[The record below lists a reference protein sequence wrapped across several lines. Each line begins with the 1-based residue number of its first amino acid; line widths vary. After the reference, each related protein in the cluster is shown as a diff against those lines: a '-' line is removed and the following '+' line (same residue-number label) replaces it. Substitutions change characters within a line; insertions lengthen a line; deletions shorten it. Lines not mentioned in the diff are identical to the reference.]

1 MFTRCP
7 ECRTVFHVSA
17 AELRAAAGTV
27 VCGACGVTFDA
38 LDSLSE
44 TRPAESTAES
54 PADDTE
60 TEETDQLE
68 ADDGEPLRDED
79 AFLEELEALIGAEG
93 EDEDEQWLP
102 EKEAP
107 QEAPEHATEGI
118 AQEAA
123 GEAPD
128 EAEETP
134 TGDETPPVE
143 EPPDEP
149 AVAEAQAS
157 PEDDFSEADFREEAF
172 SDEDFPDPD
181 AVFRVEDFTED
192 SGPEDDEPYVGD
204 DAATED
210 DAEWNVDTREA
221 PDGQDVEDGRAP
233 DEDRQHRGTSVG
245 EAGSDRGSE
254 PGWEMEPEEG
264 EVLPEFARDASPGYT
279 RRMWLPLLLALVA
292 ALLLTGTWAHSQRGK
307 LMRHPAAEAILAP
320 VYSLLGM
327 DAAPVW
333 NPAEFRALKWEA
345 VADPDRPG
353 QLVVAVAFVNDASYA
368 QPYPIIR
375 VALQDRFG
383 RPAGRHDFTPA
394 DYLESY
400 SRGRRLPAGGRVQT
414 TVEVPDPEGRAEGFR
429 IDFCLQTRAR
439 GLVCGPELFR

>member
-38 LDSLSE
+38 LESLSE
-44 TRPAESTAES
+44 TRPAESPAES
-54 PADDTE
+54 PAEDAE
-60 TEETDQLE
+60 TEDPDQLE
-68 ADDGEPLRDED
+68 TDDGEPLRDED
-79 AFLEELEALIGAEG
+79 AFLEELEALIGTEG
-93 EDEDEQWLP
+93 EDEEWLP
-102 EKEAP
+102 EEEAP
-107 QEAPEHATEGI
+107 QETPNHAPEDDRA
-118 AQEAA
+118 EAA

-128 EAEETP
+128 EAA
-134 TGDETPPVE
+134 ETPPGDAPLSAE
-143 EPPDEP
+143 EHDAEP
-149 AVAEAQAS
+149 AVAEAHAS
-157 PEDDFSEADFREEAF
+157 AEDDFSEADFREEAF
-172 SDEDFPDPD
+172 ADEDFPDPD

-192 SGPEDDEPYVGD
+192 GEPEDDEPFVSD
-204 DAATED
+204 DVATED
-210 DAEWNVDTREA
+210 DAEWNVDTRQV
-221 PDGQDVEDGRAP
+221 PDERDMEDTRP
-233 DEDRQHRGTSVG
+233 LDEDRQRDGPT
-245 EAGSDRGSE
+245 ADAPGSERGSE
-254 PGWEMEPEEG
+254 PRWEMEPEEG
-264 EVLPEFARDASPGYT
+264 DGLPEFARDAPGAYT

-292 ALLLTGTWAHSQRGK
+292 VLLLTGTWAHSQRGK
-307 LMRHPAAEAILAP
+307 LMRHPAGEAILAP

-327 DAAPVW
+327 DAAPEW

-345 VADPDRPG
+345 VADPDQPG

-414 TVEVPDPEGRAEGFR
+414 TVEVPDREGRAEGFR